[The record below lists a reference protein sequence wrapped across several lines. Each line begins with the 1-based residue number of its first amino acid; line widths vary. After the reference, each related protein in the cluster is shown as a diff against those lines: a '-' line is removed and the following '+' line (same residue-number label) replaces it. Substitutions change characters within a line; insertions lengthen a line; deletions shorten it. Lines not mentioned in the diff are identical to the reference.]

1 MYLTIEQASELLGKH
16 PKTLYRYHALYNIGD
31 TTQTEYGERLI
42 FEDEDIQFIKEMLA
56 DTNVLAGSADAEK
69 IIDFIKAYP
78 GQTMNTIQKVCNLDR
93 NKTMRIIVALTHAYP
108 ELCSDIEDKFY
119 WLQEDIPVLEEKNP
133 DIRYVF
139 KSTFTENVIL
149 WTTNKQEKDPDQK
162 GYTWIDTNLYRGVD
176 RRGKYIFNQ
185 DYLLYWNTILL
196 VNEDIDET
204 VFPNSDII
212 GNTYLGI
219 RSSYGRR

>member
-1 MYLTIEQASELLGKH
+1 MYLTIEQASKLLNKH
-16 PKTLYRYHALYNIGD
+16 PKTLYRYHAVYKIG
-31 TTQTEYGERLI
+31 TTAQTEHGERLI
-42 FEDEDIQFIKEMLA
+42 FEEEDIQFIKEMLA
-56 DTNVLAGSADAEK
+56 DTNVLASSKDAEK

-108 ELCSDIEDKFY
+108 ELCSDIDDKFY
-119 WLQEDIPVLEEKNP
+119 WLQEGIDIVEEKNP

-139 KSTFTENVIL
+139 KSSFTDNVIL
-149 WTTNKQEKDPDQK
+149 WATRATDKDPNQK
-162 GYTWIDTNLYRGVD
+162 GYTWTDTNLYRGVD
-176 RRGKYIFNQ
+176 RRGRYIFDQ

-204 VFPNSDII
+204 VFPDSDII

-219 RSSYGRR
+219 RSSYGRG